1 MKKCLAGCCLLMSL
15 CVASSCTTKNNQ
27 RTDKVETTEE
37 SAFSGVHIVP
47 EYARGFELSYR
58 SGYVLLDIQDPQNE
72 ESTTFHYAL
81 VRRGTKPAGIPGSYT
96 VIETPIRSVICM
108 TSLQL
113 SNFIKMGE
121 LDKVVGVTSTRHLF
135 NREMNERL
143 KSGKTAKIGI
153 EGNFDNEVIMS
164 MNPDLILVSPF
175 KRGGYETLKDVG
187 IPLIPH
193 LGYKEMTPLGQAEWV
208 KFVGLLVGQEQ
219 KANEIFDAI
228 AARYNELKELTAE
241 GKVKKRPVVLS
252 GEMRGGVSTAWELHQ
267 KGYAVFALRYRIG
280 SEAKD
285 NAPIQDL
292 GRAIQLITANAE
304 KFGVQTEDYALLGY
318 SSGGQIAGVFCGQ
331 EVGYPRYN
339 VPRPGV
345 LLLAY
350 PINNFYEAKPI
361 YRWLIDTYS
370 EDLRYY
376 DYNISGCVTPD
387 FPPTYFWYGLNDIL
401 LMAFNYYEQGP
412 ALQKAL
418 ARNGVPYHESV
429 YKRAFHGI
437 GIAEG
442 TDAEGWLNDAAAFW
456 EEQTAQ
462 AQQPAA

>member
-15 CVASSCTTKNNQ
+15 CVASSCTIKNNQ
-27 RTDKVETTEE
+27 WTDKVETTEE

-113 SNFIKMGE
+113 SNFIEMGE

-241 GKVKKRPVVLS
+241 ENLPGILKRLS
-252 GEMRGGVSTAWELHQ
+252 FKSLDDMYAAIGYGGVTSLKLIGRLREDIQRILHQHQAERQAEVPVEGQPEVTRPAVPVREHSEQGIVVQGLSNCLVKFSKCCSPVPGDEIVGFITRGYGVSVHRKDCPNADPARRPPEEAGRWIKVSWGGKTRESYRTNLQVVSKDRPNLLVDISTILSAAKVQVSSLNARSTAD
-267 KGYAVFALRYRIG
+267 GFALI
-280 SEAKD
+280 SLAVD
-285 NAPIQDL
+285 VSDSQ
-292 GRAIQLITANAE
+292 QLQAVMRRLE
-304 KFGVQTEDYALLGY
+304 Q
-318 SSGGQIAGVFCGQ
+318 
-331 EVGYPRYN
+331 
-339 VPRPGV
+339 
-345 LLLAY
+345 
-350 PINNFYEAKPI
+350 
-361 YRWLIDTYS
+361 
-370 EDLRYY
+370 
-376 DYNISGCVTPD
+376 ISGVMRVTR
-387 FPPTYFWYGLNDIL
+387 
-401 LMAFNYYEQGP
+401 P
-412 ALQKAL
+412 A
-418 ARNGVPYHESV
+418 G
-429 YKRAFHGI
+429 
-437 GIAEG
+437 
-442 TDAEGWLNDAAAFW
+442 
-456 EEQTAQ
+456 
-462 AQQPAA
+462 